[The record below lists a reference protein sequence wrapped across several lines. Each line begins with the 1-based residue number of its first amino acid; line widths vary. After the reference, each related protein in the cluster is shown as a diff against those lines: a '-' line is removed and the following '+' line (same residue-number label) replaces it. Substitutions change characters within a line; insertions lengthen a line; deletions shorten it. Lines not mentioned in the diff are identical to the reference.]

1 MELLFKTSQFYHSV
15 YSLFFLLLLPNTL
28 AKCLFYGQCHKDDK
42 GHAQNCV
49 KWMDND
55 AKPLNT
61 SHEKYF
67 AAVNYLKEYC
77 PFYVDSNGEPI
88 DLCCDVDQVM
98 TLGDNLASAAPFKRC
113 ETCITNMESVF
124 CQFSC
129 SPKQLEFV
137 KDHNVHINLETWEI
151 YTDDVT
157 VYIDEKY
164 INQTYE
170 SCKDVSLPATGES
183 VMGSSCGNYGA
194 LWCNPQRWF
203 DFMNNP
209 DNMVAPFA
217 IHYEIVNPEIDTEVY
232 EKYIPINFTAYPCDQ
247 AWPNKSACSC
257 SDCPAN
263 CKGVKYEELEK
274 ESLIWNTFNIYAFIV
289 ACLFLFMAVFSA
301 IGVIILSKFIIPK
314 GLWNIR
320 KCAAN
325 VKSTN
330 DKINQIFENCFYH
343 IAYII
348 AKERIKVLV
357 MCAAIVGIL
366 TVGSGML
373 KVTVNPV
380 ELWAAPN
387 SESRLEKTFF
397 DTYFGPFY
405 RTNQIFIKTVGLNS
419 FIHETQYDENI
430 TMGPAF
436 NAEFL
441 VEVFKLQ
448 KQIENITFESTDN
461 KGNTVTKGLK
471 DICYAPMRTIY
482 SGTPTTD
489 ECTVMSLLGYFEND
503 IDKFWNNV
511 TKAYDTII
519 GCTQAPYSM
528 SCLAPYGGPILPG
541 IALGAGTKDKSY
553 MDAVGVSL
561 TFLTKNSVE
570 SSEIEDT
577 LVWEQKFIEFLKHWD
592 KSERPSNMSIAFSA
606 ERSIQDEIQELSKST
621 MWTVIIS
628 YTVMFIY
635 IIINLGKFTSFHNI
649 LLESKFSLG
658 LGGIIIVFSSVGCAV
673 GLGGYFQVV
682 TTMLTI
688 EVIPFLVLAVGVDNI
703 FIIVQTHQRKER
715 DHNKSI
721 PENIAE
727 TMAQVGPSILLT
739 SSSEIFCFAIG
750 TLSSMPAVHTF
761 ALYATVAVLFDFILQ
776 ITAFVALLALDEQRY
791 EANRL
796 DLAYCIRVKRD
807 DTLESKEFLYNA
819 WKDRVTPIIMKY
831 PVRIAVIC
839 VFTITTMVSIL
850 LSPMIEVGLEQQLSM
865 PEGSHVLKYF
875 QYMNDLLMIGP
886 PVYWVTKGQVDYFNT
901 DINHK
906 YCGGMGCAPDSIST
920 QIFMAKLQPDLT
932 RIATQA
938 NSWLDDFKDWSE
950 TESCCKYFKDTN
962 YFCPHT
968 YSSEDCDPCY
978 FSLMNK
984 SGLSQYNYYRKYLP
998 HFLNDNPNPSCAKA
1012 GHPAYSNGIT
1022 YLSDENGYTDII
1034 ASNIMGYHTVLK
1046 KSKDYID
1053 ALKYARA
1060 ISKNLT
1066 KTLDLPGVEIFPYSV
1081 FYVYFEQYLTIWED
1095 TLRSLAVSLATIL
1108 GTTFVFT
1115 GFSILQS
1122 LILTST
1128 AIMILCHMM
1137 GLMYLWGISLNAIS
1151 LVNLVMSVGIAIE
1164 FCGHMV
1170 YAFENSAKHN
1180 ALDRATDALAH
1191 TGIKVLSGI
1200 TLTKFCGIIIL
1211 AFASSQIFRIFYF
1224 RMYLGIVI
1232 IGALHGLVYLPA
1244 LLSFLGALKYP
1255 TSPEKETHVK
1265 ENGFHKEL

>member
-649 LLESKFSLG
+649 L
-658 LGGIIIVFSSVGCAV
+658 
-673 GLGGYFQVV
+673 
-682 TTMLTI
+682 
-688 EVIPFLVLAVGVDNI
+688 
-703 FIIVQTHQRKER
+703 
-715 DHNKSI
+715 
-721 PENIAE
+721 
-727 TMAQVGPSILLT
+727 
-739 SSSEIFCFAIG
+739 
-750 TLSSMPAVHTF
+750 
-761 ALYATVAVLFDFILQ
+761 
-776 ITAFVALLALDEQRY
+776 
-791 EANRL
+791 ANRL